1 MEAARVLEVNEEPGT
16 IAVEGGATRAIRVQ
30 NPGVQNPEVGAA
42 ALERIQSLSGD
53 LGIVLVTGANGQL
66 GRGLIERLA
75 QRGDGTKARA
85 VVRSERAAATLR
97 SLPEDIRPE
106 IVILDYGDAEALGE
120 AARGC
125 RFAVHLVGI
134 IKETAGSRY
143 SAAHEASSRSLAAA
157 AEIAG
162 LERIVYI
169 SILGTNSGSRNECLA
184 SKGRAEQILIDG
196 KTPAVVLRVPMVLG
210 PGDRT
215 AEILRHE
222 GMAKLLPMV
231 GGGRSH
237 TQPIA
242 STDVLAAILAAFIGP
257 GLEGVTLDLA
267 GPESLP
273 ARELVL
279 RVGVILGNRPTILP
293 IPLFLVMALA
303 WIAARLSSNPI
314 FTPTM
319 LGVIQLDDRVDPE
332 PARARLGIDL
342 TPLDETLRR
351 ALASEGAP

>member
-1 MEAARVLEVNEEPGT
+1 
-16 IAVEGGATRAIRVQ
+16 
-30 NPGVQNPEVGAA
+30 
-42 ALERIQSLSGD
+42 LSGD
-53 LGIVLVTGANGQL
+53 LGTVLVTGANGQL

-75 QRGDGTKARA
+75 KRSDGTRVRA

-97 SLPEDIRPE
+97 SLPEGLRPE
-106 IVILDYGDAEALGE
+106 IVILDYGDAQALGE

-134 IKETAGSRY
+134 IKETATSRY
-143 SAAHEASSRSLAAA
+143 RAAHEASSASLAVA
-157 AEIAG
+157 AEVAG

-169 SILGTNSGSRNECLA
+169 SILGTNPASRNECLA
-184 SKGRAEQILIDG
+184 SKGRAERILIDG

-210 PGDRT
+210 PGDRS

-222 GMAKLLPMV
+222 GMAKLLPMI
-231 GGGRSH
+231 GGGRTH

-242 STDVLAAILAAFIGP
+242 SSDVLAAIVAAFTRP
-257 GLEGVTLDLA
+257 GLEGTALDLA

-273 ARELVL
+273 ARDLVL
-279 RVGVILGNRPTILP
+279 RVGAILGRRPAILP

-303 WIAARLSSNPI
+303 WIAAKLSSDPI

-332 PARARLGIDL
+332 PARMRLGIDL

>member
-1 MEAARVLEVNEEPGT
+1 VDQQHSGWPLAAWTRIEEGGAIALSPGHVESARDSTRQRDLGMGRSAALEAAHLDRPQQKDHERHQGDDGDDAAHDGMEAARVLEVNEEPGT

-143 SAAHEASSRSLAAA
+143 SAAHEESSRSLADA

-242 STDVLAAILAAFIGP
+242 SSGRATSPAD
-257 GLEGVTLDLA
+257 TL
-267 GPESLP
+267 
-273 ARELVL
+273 
-279 RVGVILGNRPTILP
+279 
-293 IPLFLVMALA
+293 
-303 WIAARLSSNPI
+303 
-314 FTPTM
+314 TM
-319 LGVIQLDDRVDPE
+319 
-332 PARARLGIDL
+332 
-342 TPLDETLRR
+342 
-351 ALASEGAP
+351 